1 MANVLLTKNFPA
13 TMNGDTVIGYTD
25 AKVVKQSIVE
35 HDLSSLEDWY
45 YENPDKNHLGMLE
58 LFSNI
63 TNYPLPMY
71 MGMIKQD
78 ATITVN
84 GINGSFR
91 YDLPV
96 SETYEVVTVEDTS
109 LKYAKPGI
117 DESFFEIVLNAQFKQ
132 GDVITYDVINGCQ
145 ALISTERPPKQEGE
159 NWRYWCKL
167 WGRSRAKYFPK
178 DMLRAGI
185 KYWKVTNVLGEFST
199 QFSGVGGASNAWWTP
214 WC

>member
-45 YENPDKNHLGMLE
+45 YEDPDKNHLGMLE

-132 GDVITYDVINGCQ
+132 GDVITYD
-145 ALISTERPPKQEGE
+145 
-159 NWRYWCKL
+159 
-167 WGRSRAKYFPK
+167 
-178 DMLRAGI
+178 D
-185 KYWKVTNVLGEFST
+185 
-199 QFSGVGGASNAWWTP
+199 
-214 WC
+214 